1 MATQISPMLAVRDG
15 HEAIEFY
22 EAAFGAVE
30 NWRIDGGGHVVC
42 GMSIGGAEF
51 FFATASPPG
60 TNSPEGAG
68 TTTVR
73 IELFVD
79 DPVATYERALAGG
92 AAAGERPIER
102 AHPLV
107 DGRTLRM
114 IQGSVRDPS
123 GHTWLIG
130 RFLEGETRGT

>member
-22 EAAFGAVE
+22 KAAFGAVE
-30 NWRIDGGGHVVC
+30 HWRIDGGGHVVC
-42 GMSIGGAEF
+42 GMSIEGAEF
-51 FFATASPPG
+51 FFASANPPS
-60 TNSPEGAG
+60 TNSPEAAG

-79 DPVATYERALAGG
+79 EPVEFYERAVTGG
-92 AAAGERPIER
+92 ATPAEVPRERN
-102 AHPLV
+102 HPTI
-107 DGRTLRM
+107 DGGALRM
-114 IQGSVRDPS
+114 IQGTVRDPS

-130 RFLEGETRGT
+130 RFLRSDET